1 MLETLDQLD
10 KSLFFFLNGLHQTWA
25 DTPMIWITK
34 TKTWFP
40 LYALIIGFLIYHFRK
55 KVIYVLVAITLTIT
69 AADQFASHLIKPT
82 VKRFRPCSNPEIAEK
97 VYVLVNCSEYGFIS
111 SHAANTF
118 ALATFLFLL
127 AGSHFPKYRLKVGLF
142 FFTWAGIV
150 SYSRIYVGVH
160 YAGDLLCGALA
171 GSFFAYLF
179 LGLLR
184 RFIA

>member
-10 KSLFFFLNGLHQTWA
+10 KSLFLFLNGLHQPWA

-34 TKTWFP
+34 TQTWFP

-55 KVIYVLVAITLTIT
+55 KVIYVLLAITLTIT
-69 AADQFASHLIKPT
+69 AADQFASHFMKPT
-82 VKRFRPCSNPEIAEK
+82 VKRFRPCRNPEMKEN
-97 VYVLVNCSEYGFIS
+97 VYLLVGCSEYGFIS
-111 SHAANTF
+111 SHSANTF

-127 AGSHFPKYRLKVGLF
+127 AGVYFPTYQKKAGLF

-160 YAGDLLCGALA
+160 YAGDLICGALA
-171 GSFFAYLF
+171 GVFFAYLF
-179 LGLLR
+179 FGLLR